1 MNMDKSSSLFVS
13 GDPISVL
20 GLGIS
25 GGAAARLAHAH
36 GAEVYASDASEGPV
50 QRDVVERLKAEGI
63 DAEAGHHDVNR
74 ILASRLVITSP
85 GIAPSTDI
93 RRAIKGAAVPIVA
106 EIELAFR
113 HLKSH
118 VIGITGT
125 NGKTTTT
132 ALCGHLLQRAGI
144 NSITAGNIG
153 RPLSDVAMFENQPDW
168 VVVELSSFQL
178 ADVEKFRPT
187 IGVLL
192 NLATD
197 HLDRYPNI
205 ECYHADKARLFANAD
220 ENSQWV
226 LNGSDAEVLAMAGT
240 VPGRKYLASI
250 AAHEELGAFV
260 NDSGHLVQWLESDTV
275 PKPWVNVDELQLVG
289 EHNVMNGLL
298 AGLAAALAGC
308 GSEAVGIGL
317 ASFDG
322 LPHRLQR
329 VGEYDRVLWINDSK
343 GTNVSAAKC
352 AIAAFQRPVVSVLG
366 GRHKGE
372 SYASLVP
379 VLRERARSVITF
391 GEAAPQIV
399 RELGGVISIEIAHE
413 MEQVVELAREV
424 AQAGDVVL
432 FSPAC
437 SSFDMFSNYQERG
450 FTFERCV
457 KSAHGESSE
466 YEA

>member
-1 MNMDKSSSLFVS
+1 MNTENSLSLFSS

-20 GLGIS
+20 GLGVS
-25 GGAAARLAHAH
+25 GVAAARLAYAH
-36 GAEVYASDASEGPV
+36 GAEVYASDASEGPT
-50 QRDVVERLKAEGI
+50 QRDAVKRLTAEGI
-63 DAEAGHHDVNR
+63 DAEAGHHDVDR

-85 GIAPSTDI
+85 GIAPTADI
-93 RRAIKGAAVPIVA
+93 RRAIKDAAVPIVA
-106 EIELAFR
+106 EIEIAFR
-113 HLKSH
+113 YLKSH

-132 ALCGHLLQRAGI
+132 ALCGHLLQRAGV

-153 RPLSDVAMFENQPDW
+153 RPLSEVAMFENQPDW

-178 ADVEKFRPT
+178 ADVESFRPT

-197 HLDRYPNI
+197 HLDRYPTL
-205 ECYHADKARLFANAD
+205 ECYHADKARLFLNAD
-220 ENSQWV
+220 EDSQWV
-226 LNGSDAEVLAMAGT
+226 LNGNDAEVLAMADA
-240 VPGRKYLASI
+240 VPGRKYVASI
-250 AAHEELGAFV
+250 AVREELGAFV
-260 NDSGHLVQWLESDTV
+260 NDTGHLVQRLDLDTA
-275 PKPWVNVDELQLVG
+275 PEPWINVDELQLVG

-308 GSEAVGIGL
+308 EGEAVGVGL

-379 VLRERARSVITF
+379 VLQERARSVITF

-399 RELGGVISIEIAHE
+399 RELSGVVSIEIAHG

-450 FTFERCV
+450 HSFERCV
-457 KSAHGESSE
+457 KSAYGENSE

>member
-1 MNMDKSSSLFVS
+1 MNTEKSASLFLS
-13 GDPISVL
+13 GDAISVL
-20 GLGIS
+20 GLGVS
-25 GGAAARLAHAH
+25 GSAAARLAHAH
-36 GAEVYASDASEGPV
+36 GAEVYASDASDGPA
-50 QRDVVERLKAEGI
+50 QRDAAERLKAEGI
-63 DAEAGHHDVNR
+63 DAKAGHHDVER

-93 RRAIKGAAVPIVA
+93 RRAIKAAEVPIVA
-106 EIELAFR
+106 EIEMAFR
-113 HLKSH
+113 YLKSY

-153 RPLSDVAMFENQPDW
+153 RPLSDVVMSENQPDW

-178 ADVEKFRPT
+178 SDVKSFQPT
-187 IGVLL
+187 IGVLI

-197 HLDRYPNI
+197 HLDRYPNL
-205 ECYHADKARLFANAD
+205 ECYHADKARLFVNAD
-220 ENSQWV
+220 EDSQWV
-226 LNGSDAEVLAMAGT
+226 LNGNDAEVLAMAGA
-240 VPGRKYLASI
+240 VPGQKYLASLT
-250 AAHEELGAFV
+250 AHEELGAFV
-260 NDSGHLVQWLESDTV
+260 NQSGHLIQRLDLDTV
-275 PKPWVNVDELQLVG
+275 PEPWINVDELQLLG
-289 EHNVMNGLL
+289 QHNVMNSLL

-308 GSEAVGIGL
+308 KSEAIGVGL

-329 VGEYDRVLWINDSK
+329 VGEYNGVLWINDSK
-343 GTNVSAAKC
+343 GTNVSAAKS
-352 AIAAFQRPVVSVLG
+352 AIAAFERPVVSLLG

-372 SYASLVP
+372 SYASLLP

-399 RELGGVISIEIAHE
+399 RELGDVISVEIAHGIE
-413 MEQVVELAREV
+413 DVVELARKV
-424 AQAGDVVL
+424 AQVGDVVL
-432 FSPAC
+432 LSPAC

-450 FTFERCV
+450 YTFERCV
-457 KSAHGESSE
+457 KSAHGKNSE
-466 YEA
+466 DGA